1 MENSQK
7 YIKCYLE
14 YCQIQK
20 RLNEKTLRAYQ
31 IDLVQFYNFIQP
43 TNILETT
50 PEILENFFANLHKK
64 YKPKTVKRKIAS
76 LKALFHYFEYKELT
90 EQNPFN
96 KIQVRFR
103 EPVLL
108 PKTIPLYIIE
118 AFLSNIYKQIKMLR

>member
-1 MENSQK
+1 MKKQEVLMENSQK

-50 PEILENFFANLHKK
+50 PEILLQIFIKN
-64 YKPKTVKRKIAS
+64 TS
-76 LKALFHYFEYKELT
+76 LK
-90 EQNPFN
+90 Q
-96 KIQVRFR
+96 
-103 EPVLL
+103 
-108 PKTIPLYIIE
+108 
-118 AFLSNIYKQIKMLR
+118 